1 MNSTSDLSILPDD
14 LERIRTAVTIWKSPG
29 AGQAFW
35 GARVADYATS
45 WAQFVDTD
53 WSSWDPS
60 EYNHDIGCRHWLQVV
75 LEHCAAPTRARL
87 ESEIRSTDLVF
98 HSRSSE
104 GKPTA
109 GGRRRRC
116 SRPRRRLGV
125 EHGFSDPPRDRLSV
139 TSHHDRR
146 AT

>member
-98 HSRSSE
+98 HSRM
-104 GKPTA
+104 
-109 GGRRRRC
+109 
-116 SRPRRRLGV
+116 RPIA
-125 EHGFSDPPRDRLSV
+125 
-139 TSHHDRR
+139 R
-146 AT
+146 AATCQIPVLAEYPYFWETHTIHPELWLP